1 MQIQDAI
8 ALVTGANG
16 GIGQY
21 YIQGLQA
28 AGVTRIYTG
37 ARNLDSLKDIAATD
51 PDRIIPIPLDIT
63 DDASVQAAAQA
74 YSDVNLL
81 INNAGVGF
89 NQRLVTAMNF
99 DKARSEI
106 EVNYLGM
113 LRMCLAFAP
122 VLKANGGGAIVN
134 MLTILAKVNFPLN
147 ASYCASKAA
156 ALLATQGIRAE
167 LASQKTLVVGVMP
180 GTVDTGMSKD
190 FPPPK
195 VAPEEVVRV
204 ALQAVMDEVEDVY
217 PGDQAQEMQA
227 QLLQDPKAV
236 EKWMAGILSH

>member
-1 MQIQDAI
+1 MQVQGAI

-28 AGVTRIYTG
+28 AGATRIYAG
-37 ARNLDSLKDIAATD
+37 ARNPDSLKDIAATD
-51 PDRIIPIPLDIT
+51 PDRIIPILLDIT
-63 DDASVQAAAQA
+63 DEASVKAASET

-89 NQRLVTAMNF
+89 NQRLVADINF
-99 DKARSEI
+99 DKVRSEI
-106 EVNYLGM
+106 EVNYLGL

-180 GTVDTGMSKD
+180 GTVDTKMSKD

-195 VAPEEVVRV
+195 VAPEEVVCA
-204 ALQAVMDEVEDVY
+204 ALQAVIDEVEDVY
-217 PGDQAQEMQA
+217 PGEQAQEMQV

-236 EKWMAGILSH
+236 EKWMAGILAS

>member
-1 MQIQDAI
+1 MQVQGAI

-28 AGVTRIYTG
+28 AGATRIYAG
-37 ARNLDSLKDIAATD
+37 ARNPDSLKDIAAAD
-51 PDRIIPIPLDIT
+51 PDRIIPISLDIT
-63 DDASVQAAAQA
+63 NEASVKAAVEA
-74 YSDVNLL
+74 YSDVTLL

-89 NQRLVTAMNF
+89 NQRLVADVNF
-99 DKARSEI
+99 DKMRSEI
-106 EVNYLGM
+106 EVNYFGM
-113 LRMCLAFAP
+113 LRMCLSFAP
-122 VLKANGGGAIVN
+122 VLKMNGGGAIVN
-134 MLTILAKVNFPLN
+134 MLTVLAKINFPLN

-195 VAPEEVVRV
+195 VAPETVVRE
-204 ALQAVMDEVEDVY
+204 ALQAVVDEVEDVY
-217 PGDQAQEMQA
+217 PGEQAQEMQA
-227 QLLQDPKAV
+227 QLLNDPKAL
-236 EKWMAGILSH
+236 EKWMADILSR

>member
-1 MQIQDAI
+1 MQVQGSI

-21 YIQGLQA
+21 YIQGLQTA
-28 AGVTRIYTG
+28 GASRIYAGV
-37 ARNLDSLKDIAATD
+37 RNPDSLKDIVATD

-63 DDASVQAAAQA
+63 DEASVQAAAET

-89 NQRLVTAMNF
+89 NQRLVADLNF
-99 DKARSEI
+99 DKVRSEI
-106 EVNYLGM
+106 EVNYLGT

-134 MLTILAKVNFPLN
+134 MLTMLAKVNFPLN

-180 GTVDTGMSKD
+180 GTVDTKMSKD

-195 VAPEEVVRV
+195 VAPEEVVRA
-204 ALQAVMDEVEDVY
+204 ALQAVIDGVEDVY
-217 PGDQAQEMQA
+217 PGEQAQEMQA

-236 EKWMAGILSH
+236 EKWMAGILAS